1 MYISIKYGYTS
12 NIEGG
17 FILKK
22 KEDIVYVVGHK
33 NPDTDSACSAILFA
47 NMVNS
52 TKLNEIYI
60 PATLGKIN
68 RETCWVLN
76 RWKVPVPKNILHKQ
90 VEKIYLV
97 DHNEKQQSVDYDCE
111 IIGICDH
118 HNLNFSYNKVIP
130 VTISPLGSTASIIST
145 TMKGLDYQK
154 TEKDMGLILSAILS
168 DTLGLTSSTTT
179 LTDRIIA
186 NTIANKLSINLDS
199 YIVEMFQHSGV
210 SDLSGKKIFYSDL
223 KTYFEAGET
232 FTIGQALV
240 SSDTEEEEI
249 ERKIKRFL
257 TTNNIQNNFFMITN
271 IFTKSTLLLTTLNN
285 LDVIQDRF
293 KTDTGKDKNFCSIY
307 LYNNTSRKK
316 DILPEI
322 RQFYLDNKKEACKN
336 ECK

>member
-1 MYISIKYGYTS
+1 M
-12 NIEGG
+12 
-17 FILKK
+17 KK
-22 KEDIVYVVGHK
+22 QEDIIYVVGHK
-33 NPDTDSACSAILFA
+33 NPDTDSVCSAILFA

-52 TKLNEIYI
+52 TKINETYI

-68 RETCWVLN
+68 RETSWVLS
-76 RWKVPVPKNILHKQ
+76 RWKIPVPKNILNERA
-90 VEKIYLV
+90 EKIYLV

-111 IIGICDH
+111 IIGVCDH

-145 TMKGLDYQK
+145 TMRGLNYKK

-223 KTYFEAGET
+223 KTYFEAGKT

-240 SSDTEEEEI
+240 CSDTEEEEI
-249 ERKIKRFL
+249 KRKIKRFI
-257 TTNNIQNNFFMITN
+257 TTNNIQDNFFMITN
-271 IFTKSTLLLTTLNN
+271 FFTKSTLLLTTLNN

-293 KTDTGKDKNFCSIY
+293 KIDTKRDKNFCSVY

-322 RQFYLDNKKEACKN
+322 RQYYLDNKKEECEN
-336 ECK
+336 EYK

>member
-1 MYISIKYGYTS
+1 M
-12 NIEGG
+12 
-17 FILKK
+17 KK
-22 KEDIVYVVGHK
+22 QEDIIYVVGHK
-33 NPDTDSACSAILFA
+33 NPDTDSVCSAILFA

-52 TKLNEIYI
+52 TKINETYI

-68 RETCWVLN
+68 RETSWVLN
-76 RWKVPVPKNILHKQ
+76 RWKVPVPKNILNARAKR
-90 VEKIYLV
+90 IYLV

-111 IIGICDH
+111 IIGVCDH

-145 TMKGLDYQK
+145 TMKGLNYQK

-186 NTIANKLSINLDS
+186 NTIANKLEINLDS
-199 YIVEMFQHSGV
+199 YIIEMFQHSGV

-223 KTYFEAGET
+223 KTYFEAGKT

-240 SSDTEEEEI
+240 CSDTEEEEI
-249 ERKIKRFL
+249 KRKIKRFII
-257 TTNNIQNNFFMITN
+257 TNNIQDNFFMITN
-271 IFTKSTLLLTTLNN
+271 IFTSGTLLLTTRNN
-285 LDVIQDRF
+285 LNILEDRF
-293 KTDTGKDKNFCSIY
+293 NTSIRKKDKDFCSIY
-307 LYNNTSRKK
+307 LHDNTSRKK

-322 RQFYLDNKKEACKN
+322 RQYYLDNKEEGCKN